1 MFGYVRPHKAEL
13 KLREYERYKAVYC
26 ELCRE
31 LGKSFGIGARF
42 ILNYDCTFYAMTALS
57 LSDSE
62 LAAVQKRCTMNPLKH
77 CGFLKSEG
85 DEYKK
90 AAALSVIMTYYKFK
104 DNIQDESFFK
114 SLAARLGKAFLSRK
128 YRKAQ
133 KLYPFLDDVVTEAMG
148 DQEKAESDKNS
159 SIDSC
164 CDPTAKMLSRLLS
177 ELAPVGDNGSRL
189 ALSEF
194 GYYFGRWI
202 YTMDAADDLAE
213 DLRTGS
219 FNPFIRMLGLEE
231 YAKGKEPKS
240 FEGEI
245 KEEAELVCNEVLNRN
260 VAGMLLAFNLL
271 EAGRFGEILEN
282 IINLGLPEIQR
293 EILFMHIKERKK
305 GIEKSVLRRRDHDR
319 SV

>member
-42 ILNYDCTFYAMTALS
+42 ILNYDCTFYAMAALS
-57 LSDSE
+57 LSDSDV
-62 LAAVQKRCTMNPLKH
+62 AAEQKRCTMNPLKR
-77 CGFLKSEG
+77 CGFIRSEG
-85 DEYKK
+85 EEYRK

-104 DNIQDESFFK
+104 DNIEDESFFK
-114 SLAARLGKAFLSRK
+114 SIAARLGKAFLSRK

-133 KLYPFLDDVVTEAMG
+133 KMYPFLDAVVTEAMEA
-148 DQEKAESDKNS
+148 QAAAEADKNS
-159 SIDSC
+159 SIDRC
-164 CDPTAKMLSRLLS
+164 CDPTAKMLSELLA
-177 ELAPVGDNGSRL
+177 ELAPVGDEGSRL
-189 ALSEF
+189 ALSQF

-213 DLRTGS
+213 DLKTDS

-231 YAKGKEPKS
+231 YVHKKGKDPKS
-240 FEGEI
+240 FEGRI
-245 KEEAELVCNEVLNRN
+245 KEEAEQACNEVLNRN
-260 VAGMLLAFNLL
+260 IAGMLLAFNLL
-271 EAGRFGEILEN
+271 ETGRFGEILEN
-282 IINLGLPEIQR
+282 IINEGLPEIQR
-293 EILFMHIKERKK
+293 EILFLHIDEQKKGRIKEKK
-305 GIEKSVLRRRDHDR
+305 HDR